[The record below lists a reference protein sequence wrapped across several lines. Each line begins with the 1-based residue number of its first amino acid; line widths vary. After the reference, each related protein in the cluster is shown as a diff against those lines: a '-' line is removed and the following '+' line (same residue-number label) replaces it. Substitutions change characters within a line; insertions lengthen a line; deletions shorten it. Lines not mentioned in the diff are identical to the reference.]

1 MQKNCARKKCRNTQR
16 GQEHCAKSKSALTIT
31 APTLPSLRLDRKGR
45 RKGVYKKISKYE
57 KTRGIENFMKL
68 YFLKSR
74 AQVLIFFYDFD

>member
-45 RKGVYKKISKYE
+45 RKGIYKKISKYE
-57 KTRGIENFMKL
+57 KTRGRKL
-68 YFLKSR
+68 HETVLFEIKGPGVDFFLR
-74 AQVLIFFYDFD
+74 F